1 MAGGLSAML
10 KQSTLVHLC
19 FAISFFT
26 SGLIINTVQC
36 ILYVGLKPFNKHL
49 YRTIGYYLCYSFYS
63 QLVFLADWWSN
74 TTLNLYISDE
84 DMKHCGTEHVL
95 LLMNHTYEIDWLIGW
110 MFCEKVRVLGNCKAY
125 AKKVIQYIPTIGWA
139 WKFAEFVFLERSFE
153 KDREIIGHQ
162 ITEILDYPDPVW
174 LLLNAE
180 GTRFTES
187 KHAASVKFAEEK
199 GMVPLKHHLI
209 PRTKGFT
216 ASLPYLREKCPAVLD
231 IQLAICKD
239 SAVKPTIFNIL
250 NGKPI
255 TAHMCVRRFPTKSLP
270 EREEDAAAWLQNLFR
285 EKDRMQDSFHR
296 HGNFFTDSG
305 ITERPKVTLHRR
317 PTTLLNTAFWAVAT
331 LTPMLYY
338 LVRLLF
344 SGEILYFSI
353 GVGILFAFYML
364 MVKAIGMSKISKASS
379 YGAVKGQRDANGQQA
394 NPAEGVAQ
402 TSTESA
408 KDK

>member
-1 MAGGLSAML
+1 MAGFLSML

-26 SGLIINTVQC
+26 SGLIINSVQC
-36 ILYVGLKPFNKHL
+36 VLYLGLKPFNKHL

-63 QLVFLADWWSN
+63 QLVFLADWWSD
-74 TTLNLYISDE
+74 TKLNVYISDE
-84 DMKHCGTEHVL
+84 DMKYCGTEHVL
-95 LLMNHTYEIDWLIGW
+95 LLMNHTYEIDWLLGW

-153 KDREIIGHQ
+153 KDREIIGRQ
-162 ITEILDYPDPVW
+162 INEILDYPDPVW

-180 GTRFTES
+180 GTRFTEQ
-187 KHAASVKFAEEK
+187 KHEASVKFAQEK

-216 ASLPYLREKCPAVLD
+216 ASLPFLREKCPSVLD
-231 IQLAICKD
+231 IQLAISKD
-239 SAVKPTIFNIL
+239 SKVKPTIFNIL

-255 TAHMCVRRFPTKSLP
+255 EAHMCVRRFPTATLP
-270 EREEDAAAWLQNLFR
+270 TREEDAAVWLQDLFR

-296 HGNFFTDSG
+296 TGSFFTDSG
-305 ITERPKVTLHRR
+305 IAERPRLQLHRR
-317 PTTLLNTAFWAVAT
+317 PTTLVNTAFWVVAT

-338 LVRLLF
+338 LMKLLF

-353 GVGILFAFYML
+353 GAGIIFAFYML

-379 YGAVKGQRDANGQQA
+379 YGAEKLKNGHSPTHETSA
-394 NPAEGVAQ
+394 PPAA
-402 TSTESA
+402 TEA
-408 KDK
+408 DKDK

>member
-1 MAGGLSAML
+1 MAGLVPML

-36 ILYVGLKPFNKHL
+36 VLYLGLKPFNKRL

-74 TTLNLYISDE
+74 ARLNLYVSDE
-84 DMKHCGTEHVL
+84 DIKYCGTEHVL

-153 KDREIIGHQ
+153 KDREIIGRQ
-162 ITEILDYPDPVW
+162 INEIYDYPDPVW

-180 GTRFTES
+180 GTRFTEQ
-187 KHAASVKFAEEK
+187 KHEASVKFAQEK

-216 ASLPYLREKCPAVLD
+216 ASLPYLRKKCPAVLD
-231 IQLAICKD
+231 IQLAISKD

-255 TAHMCVRRFPTKSLP
+255 TAHMCVRRIPTASLP
-270 EREEDAAAWLQNLFR
+270 ENEEEAAAWLHELFR

-305 ITERPKVTLHRR
+305 IAERPLLTLHRR
-317 PTTLLNTAFWAVAT
+317 TSTLLNTVFWVAAT

-338 LVRLLF
+338 LMKLLF

-353 GVGILFAFYML
+353 GAGIIFAFYML
-364 MVKAIGMSKISKASS
+364 MVKAIGMSKISKGSS
-379 YGAVKGQRDANGQQA
+379 YGAQQQKNGGHSPDHR
-394 NPAEGVAQ
+394 PAGATGSSE
-402 TSTESA
+402 TA